1 MANKINVR
9 DGSMKGVNGFTFFKN
24 YYDAITDPD
33 NGLTAEEQGELYN
46 AIFAYMFE
54 DILPSL
60 KGACRMAF
68 NLIKPSLDK
77 SKARSAA
84 RSKEEETEPREEE
97 TTIKK
102 NQTQSNDNQKK
113 SNEIK
118 PQSNEKKTD
127 LSSSRIKKNEQ
138 EREYEERTKKNEQ
151 EREEGAGGGE
161 NPLSAT
167 ERTERSFVQE
177 KFFKEHPEIEV
188 KNYSAGLAAEIDFEV
203 LSAEISKSKY
213 LRGTKSFAW
222 LCRNYREIA
231 LGQYRDYAKST
242 DPPTEDT
249 SAEQEREREWNEKHG
264 KGAGT

>member
-1 MANKINVR
+1 
-9 DGSMKGVNGFTFFKN
+9 MKGVNGFTFFKN

-54 DILPSL
+54 DVLPSL

-77 SKARSAA
+77 SKVRSAA
-84 RSKEEETEPREEE
+84 RTKEEETEQTEEE
-97 TTIKK
+97 TGTNR
-102 NQTQSNDNQKK
+102 NQTQSNANQKK

-127 LSSSRIKKNEQ
+127 LSPSMNKEKEQERENKNENKKNEQ
-138 EREYEERTKKNEQ
+138 ERK
-151 EREEGAGGGE
+151 EGAGGRE

-188 KNYSAGLAAEIDFEV
+188 DNYPACLASEIDFEV
-203 LSAEISKSKY
+203 LSAEISKSAY
-213 LRGTKSFAW
+213 LRGTKSFSW
-222 LCRNYREIA
+222 LCKNYRKIA

>member
-1 MANKINVR
+1 MADKINVR

-24 YYDAITDPD
+24 YYDAINDPD

-54 DILPSL
+54 DILPSF

-68 NLIKPSLDK
+68 NLMKPSLDL
-77 SKARSAA
+77 SKTRSDCGGQKAKT
-84 RSKEEETEPREEE
+84 SKTEANESKTETKQSKPRANGS
-97 TTIKK
+97 KV
-102 NQTQSNDNQKK
+102 
-113 SNEIK
+113 
-118 PQSNEKKTD
+118 D
-127 LSSSRIKKNEQ
+127 LSPSMNKEQ
-138 EREYEERTKKNEQ
+138 EGEIEENKKNEQ

-161 NPLSAT
+161 TSLSVS
-167 ERTERSFVQE
+167 ERAFVQK

-231 LGQYRDYAKST
+231 QGQYRDYAKST